1 MQKRQVSNHPPP
13 RVSERRNVLPPRVC
27 VCRRPGAAR
36 PPGGAVAPPTLRCSA
51 PVPSPLPGPAPAL
64 CTARRGRRLQA
75 ASAHPRRLLR
85 SLISWPLECTQRGFR
100 LGHNDLRS
108 PLQGKQPQRTNGK
121 LVIKVNVLYNMKS
134 TDYAFKKSDKYSK
147 QSKTH
152 VK

>member
-13 RVSERRNVLPPRVC
+13 RVRGETLPPRVC
-27 VCRRPGAAR
+27 VCRRRGAAR
-36 PPGGAVAPPTLRCSA
+36 PAGGAVAPPTLRCSA
-51 PVPSPLPGPAPAL
+51 PVPGPSPAL
-64 CTARRGRRLQA
+64 GAARRGRRLQA

-85 SLISWPLECTQRGFR
+85 SLISLQPLECTQRGFR

-108 PLQGKQPQRTNGK
+108 PLQEKQPQRTNGK
-121 LVIKVNVLYNMKS
+121 LVIKVNVHYNMKS
-134 TDYAFKKSDKYSK
+134 PDYAFKKSDKYSK